1 MIAVKKLFSLSKRIL
16 FLTVFFTML
25 FCVNVSAAVDTNALN
40 NNMLQNINDLRES
53 LGLKALKI
61 DSSLISIANIR
72 SDEAAE
78 EWSHTRPNGE
88 QGVEMIPADRWRG
101 ENLSNVTDT
110 EDASEAARVMFD
122 SLVESPDH
130 YDNMVFEEFTR
141 IGISSHVENGKIT
154 VAYMFSS

>member
-1 MIAVKKLFSLSKRIL
+1 MRELFIFTKRIFFLAALFSVLS
-16 FLTVFFTML
+16 
-25 FCVNVSAAVDTNALN
+25 CVNVSAAVDTNTLN
-40 NNMLQNINDLRES
+40 NNMLQNINDLRAS
-53 LGLKALKI
+53 LGLNALRI

-72 SDEAAE
+72 SDEAGE

-101 ENLSNVTDT
+101 ENLSNITET
-110 EDASEAARVMFD
+110 EDVSEAARIMFD
-122 SLVESPDH
+122 NLVESPDH

>member
-1 MIAVKKLFSLSKRIL
+1 M
-16 FLTVFFTML
+16 TVFFTML

>member
-154 VAYMFSS
+154 VAYIFSS

>member
-1 MIAVKKLFSLSKRIL
+1 MKAMKKLF
-16 FLTVFFTML
+16 FLTRRIIFIAAVFSVIL
-25 FCVNVSAAVDTNALN
+25 GVNVFAAVDTNTLN
-40 NNMLQNINDLRES
+40 NNMLQNINDLRAS
-53 LGLKALKI
+53 LGLNALRI

-101 ENLSNVTDT
+101 ENLSNITET
-110 EDASEAARVMFD
+110 EDVSEAAKIMFD
-122 SLVESPDH
+122 NLVESPDH